1 MPRGVPTVET
11 CPTCRVEFTGSPK
24 QRNGQGSWRKECP
37 AGHWHTFTELA
48 RTRNAERQATR
59 NAVMSMTKEVGIRT
73 DIDAMRLALAA
84 MLGGYERLLATVPE
98 RSRPVIAGAFGKSPE
113 VCKQILEAV

>member
-1 MPRGVPTVET
+1 MARGAPTIET
-11 CPTCRVEFTGSPK
+11 CPTCGVEFTGSPK

-48 RTRNAERQATR
+48 RTRNTERQATR
-59 NAVMSMTKEVGIRT
+59 NAVMAKTKEVGVRT

-84 MLGGYERLLATVPE
+84 MLGGYSRICLQTSGDLPKAPAITGLD
-98 RSRPVIAGAFGKSPE
+98 RSGVVASRRS
-113 VCKQILEAV
+113 

>member
-1 MPRGVPTVET
+1 MARGAPTVET

-37 AGHWHTFTELA
+37 AGHWHTLHELA
-48 RTRNAERQATR
+48 RTRNADQQAAR
-59 NAVMSMTKEVGIRT
+59 HVVMTKTKDVGIRT

-84 MLGGYERLLATVPE
+84 MLGGYERLLATTPE
-98 RSRPVIAGAFGKSPE
+98 RSRPVIDGAFGKSPE
-113 VCKQILEAV
+113 VCRQILEAV